1 MSWREVVPLPSR
13 FWIRHLPRR
22 WPEADEPRLDLCEH
36 RIVWPPAGGQRQAPG
51 ERLPAVAALADVAWV
66 PPVRKDRT
74 REKGNLVLDLVAAR
88 VPVLDQ
94 FSDRDEETPAAG
106 TTLAADLLSSMLDEN
121 LALIDELPEQA
132 WIVVPLLPV
141 VSSGPQ
147 AWEEILRRAAARRPL
162 AVVGVAPEL
171 TPLDR
176 RKLVERLGEDHFEAV
191 HHSLTEEGAG
201 RRLERAFAGA
211 VERAG
216 LPAFV
221 ERPLSELPPRLARN
235 RALATL
241 LAECGELWLR
251 VGRSESEGAALLAAA
266 RHLESA
272 AVAGLDLAAL
282 SREGNLAHLGF
293 LSPLALSVID
303 AAAAAGSKAAKAP
316 KPAKPGLLAE
326 LRAEY
331 TAGERPA

>member
-22 WPEADEPRLDLCEH
+22 WPEADEPRLDLYEH
-36 RIVWPPAGGQRQAPG
+36 KIVWPSSAGQQRG
-51 ERLPAVAALADVAWV
+51 GGDRLPAVAPLADVTWL
-66 PPVRKDRT
+66 PSVRKDRT
-74 REKGNLVLDLVAAR
+74 REKSHLVLDLAAAR

-94 FSDRDEETPAAG
+94 FSAPDEETPAAR
-106 TTLAADLLSSMLDEN
+106 TTLVADMLSAALDGN

-132 WIVVPLLPV
+132 WIVVPLLPGL
-141 VSSGPQ
+141 SSDPASWGE
-147 AWEEILRRAAARRPL
+147 WLRRAASRRPL

-171 TPLDR
+171 TPVDR
-176 RKLVERLGEDHFEAV
+176 RRLVDHLGEDRFEAV
-191 HHSLTEEGAG
+191 HHSLTEEGSG
-201 RRLERAFAGA
+201 RRLERAFASA
-211 VERAG
+211 VASAG
-216 LPAFV
+216 LPAFA
-221 ERPLSELPPRLARN
+221 ERPSTELPPRLARN

-251 VGRSESEGAALLAAA
+251 VGRSEAEGMALLAAA

-303 AAAAAGSKAAKAP
+303 SAAGPTARP
-316 KPAKPGLLAE
+316 LLLAE

-331 TAGERPA
+331 LSLGALS

>member
-1 MSWREVVPLPSR
+1 MVPLPSR

-22 WPEADEPRLDLCEH
+22 WPESDEPRLDLVDH
-36 RIVWPPAGGQRQAPG
+36 RIVWPPPAGQRQPPG
-51 ERLPAVAALADVAWV
+51 ERMPALSALADVALV

-74 REKGNLVLDLVAAR
+74 REKANLVVDLVAAR

-94 FSDRDEETPAAG
+94 FCTVDAETSAVGA
-106 TTLAADLLSSMLDEN
+106 TLVADLLGALLDGN
-121 LALIDELPEQA
+121 PAAIDELPEQA

-141 VSSGPQ
+141 LSAGPQ
-147 AWEEILRRAAARRPL
+147 AWEEILRRAANRRPL
-162 AVVGVAPEL
+162 AVIGVAPEL
-171 TPLDR
+171 SPVDR
-176 RKLVERLGEDHFEAV
+176 RRLVERLGEEHFEAV
-191 HHSLTEEGAG
+191 HHSFTAEGAG

-211 VERAG
+211 VSGAG
-216 LPAFV
+216 MPAFV
-221 ERPLSELPPRLARN
+221 ERPLAELPPRLARN

-251 VGRSESEGAALLAAA
+251 VGRSEAEGAALLAAA

-303 AAAAAGSKAAKAP
+303 RAAA
-316 KPAKPGLLAE
+316 PAKSAGPSAGAARGALLTE

-331 TAGERPA
+331 LAGGAAA

>member
-1 MSWREVVPLPSR
+1 MTWREVVPLPSR

-22 WPEADEPRLDLCEH
+22 WPEADEPRLDLYEH
-36 RIVWPPAGGQRQAPG
+36 KIVWPAPAGPKQAAG
-51 ERLPAVAALADVAWV
+51 DRLPAVAPLADVAWV

-74 REKGNLVLDLVAAR
+74 REKSNLVLDLVAAR

-94 FSDRDEETPAAG
+94 FASRDEETPAAL
-106 TTLAADLLSSMLDEN
+106 TTLVADLLSALLDEN
-121 LALIDELPEQA
+121 LALIDELPERA
-132 WIVVPLLPV
+132 WIVVPLLPGL
-141 VSSGPQ
+141 SSEPSG
-147 AWEEILRRAAARRPL
+147 WSGLLRRAATRRPL

-171 TPLDR
+171 SPIDR
-176 RKLVERLGEDHFEAV
+176 RKLVDLLGEDRFEAV
-191 HHSLTEEGAG
+191 HHSLTEEGSG
-201 RRLERAFAGA
+201 RRLERVFASA
-211 VERAG
+211 VASAG
-216 LPAFV
+216 LTAFI
-221 ERPLSELPPRLARN
+221 ERPVAELPPRLARN

-251 VGRSESEGAALLAAA
+251 VGRSEAEGAALLAAA

-293 LSPLALSVID
+293 LSPLALSLID
-303 AAAAAGSKAAKAP
+303 SAAGAAGAGAR
-316 KPAKPGLLAE
+316 PALLAE

-331 TAGERPA
+331 LAGGAAA

>member
-1 MSWREVVPLPSR
+1 MTWREVVPLPSR

-22 WPEADEPRLDLCEH
+22 WPEADEPRLDLFEH
-36 RIVWPPAGGQRQAPG
+36 RIVWPPAPGQKSPAG
-51 ERLPAVAALADVAWV
+51 ERLPSLAALADVALV

-74 REKGNLVLDLVAAR
+74 REKANLVIDLVAAR

-94 FSDRDEETPAAG
+94 FCAVDAETPAAG
-106 TTLAADLLSSMLDEN
+106 ATLVADLLSTLLEGN
-121 LALIDELPEQA
+121 LALVDELQEGA

-147 AWEEILRRAAARRPL
+147 SWEEILRRAATRRPL
-162 AVVGVAPEL
+162 AVIGVAPEL
-171 TPLDR
+171 SPVDR
-176 RKLVERLGEDHFEAV
+176 RRLVDRLGEDHFEAV
-191 HHSLTEEGAG
+191 HHSTTEEGAG

-211 VERAG
+211 VSRAG
-216 LPAFV
+216 MPAFV
-221 ERPLSELPPRLARN
+221 ERPLAELPPRLARN

-251 VGRSESEGAALLAAA
+251 VGRSEAEGAALLAAA

-293 LSPLALSVID
+293 LSPLALAVID
-303 AAAAAGSKAAKAP
+303 SAAGPSAKASP
-316 KPAKPGLLAE
+316 PALLAE
-326 LRAEY
+326 LRAEFV
-331 TAGERPA
+331 AGGDSA

>member
-1 MSWREVVPLPSR
+1 MTWREVAPLPSR

-22 WPEADEPRLDLCEH
+22 WPEVDEPRLDLYEH
-36 RIVWPPAGGQRQAPG
+36 RIVWPPAPGQKRPAG
-51 ERLPAVAALADVAWV
+51 ERLPSLAALADVALV
-66 PPVRKDRT
+66 PPVRRDRT
-74 REKGNLVLDLVAAR
+74 REKANLVIDLVAAR

-94 FSDRDEETPAAG
+94 FCTVDAETPAAG
-106 TTLAADLLSSMLDEN
+106 ATLVADLLGTLLEGS
-121 LALIDELPEQA
+121 LALIDELPEAA

-141 VSSGPQ
+141 LSSSRESWSELLQ
-147 AWEEILRRAAARRPL
+147 RSAARRPL

-176 RKLVERLGEDHFEAV
+176 RRLVDRLGEDHFEAV
-191 HHSLTEEGAG
+191 HHSMTEEGAG

-211 VERAG
+211 VLRAG

-221 ERPLSELPPRLARN
+221 ERPLAELPPRPARN

-251 VGRSESEGAALLAAA
+251 VGRSEAEGAALLAAA

-293 LSPLALSVID
+293 LSPLALAVID
-303 AAAAAGSKAAKAP
+303 RAAGPAP
-316 KPAKPGLLAE
+316 KASRPALLAE

-331 TAGERPA
+331 TGDESPA